1 MGSDNFSS
9 TVDLL
14 KGYNVN
20 LYVGEEIIKG
30 KLMGVETDHVIIEDE
45 NKYVYYYSIDKIHA
59 ITKNT
64 KQYKGE
70 EITTEFMKTQSL
82 ADLLSS
88 LKNSWVSILCVNKQS
103 FSGVLG
109 IVNSDFV
116 TLING
121 EDRILIKISHISNI
135 LKGYRKEE
143 KEEKQDD
150 SKNEAESNVSDSK
163 SEEKEDTYVEEQV
176 FMKSNKQENNDKQN
190 KVVTMVENEP
200 VVSPK
205 VIVNQPENEK
215 KVWAE
220 PIKTSA
226 PAARISNEIKPVKE
240 EKKQSTPS
248 ESIQPMV
255 NVKQNS
261 HNEGKWTKTEL
272 SQSHKDDVKKQKS
285 EVMIQNI
292 VKLDKENVQKTTGV
306 GVEKKSQG
314 KQPVQ
319 EQVKTVPTLKK
330 EVTSTSTRELL
341 NKVIKVREAID
352 TNPQMKIEKSKR
364 NSVETQK
371 EENKSKAQSVGAS
384 RFSGEPAMRDFDRR
398 SIFSGWP
405 NRNQSQRRI

>member
-20 LYVGEEIIKG
+20 LFVGEEIIKG
-30 KLMGVETDHVIIEDE
+30 KLMGVETDHIILEDE
-45 NKYVYYYSIDKIHA
+45 NAYVYYYSIDKIHA

-70 EITTEFMKTQSL
+70 EITTEFVKTQSL
-82 ADLLSS
+82 ADLLNS
-88 LKNSWVSILCVNKQS
+88 LKNSWVSILCLNKQS
-103 FSGVLG
+103 FDGVLG
-109 IVNSDFV
+109 FVDADFV

-121 EDRILIKISHISNI
+121 ENRILIKISHISNI

-143 KEEKQDD
+143 KQEEN
-150 SKNEAESNVSDSK
+150 KNETEATVSDSK
-163 SEEKEDTYVEEQV
+163 LEEKEDYYVEEQV
-176 FMKSNKQENNDKQN
+176 IMKSNKQEKKDQQN

-200 VVSPK
+200 VVSPN

-220 PIKTSA
+220 PSKTSA
-226 PAARISNEIKPVKE
+226 PAAKISNEIKPAKE
-240 EKKQSTPS
+240 EKKQSTHG
-248 ESIQPMV
+248 ESIQPIV

-261 HNEGKWTKTEL
+261 QNEVKWTKTEL

-285 EVMIQNI
+285 EVKIQNI
-292 VKLDKENVQKTTGV
+292 VKLDKENVQKPTGV
-306 GVEKKSQG
+306 SLEKKSHG

-330 EVTSTSTRELL
+330 EVISTSTKELL
-341 NKVIKVREAID
+341 NKVNKVKEAID
-352 TNPQMKIEKSKR
+352 ATPLMKTEKSKR
-364 NSVETQK
+364 NSVEAQK
-371 EENKSKAQSVGAS
+371 EENKPKAQSVGAS